1 MDQFSISQLAQFS
14 GVKAHTIRIWE
25 QRYQALQPNRSEGN
39 TRYYDADQLRRI
51 LNIVSLTQSG
61 YKISELGPMPD
72 HELFSLV
79 AEHEKKHAGDD
90 LHEFFISQLISAGM
104 NFDEEHFEKMFSHCL
119 LRYGM
124 RDAYVFVIYPL
135 LQRTGVMW
143 ASNSIPPAR
152 EHFMSNIL
160 RQKFFTAI
168 DALPPADEEKESW
181 MLFLPEN
188 EFHEIGLLF
197 ANYLL
202 RSSGKKVI
210 YLGSNVPQESLLEAV
225 EEIQPS
231 RLLLFF
237 VHYDFPEK
245 RQKYIEVL
253 EKSCPSQELFI
264 SGNEKLMS
272 RISLGEN
279 TRWLRKVSD
288 LEKDLDLRIA

>member
-72 HELFSLV
+72 NELFNLV
-79 AEHEKKHAGDD
+79 AEHEKKHSGDD
-90 LHEFFISQLISAGM
+90 LHEFFISQLIAAGM
-104 NFDEEHFEKMFSHCL
+104 DFDEAHFEKMFSHCL

-124 RDAYVFVIYPL
+124 RDAYVYVIYPF

-143 ASNSIPPAR
+143 ASNSLPPAR

-197 ANYLL
+197 ANYLI
-202 RSSGKKVI
+202 RASGKKVI
-210 YLGSNVPQESLLEAV
+210 YLGSNVPQESMLKAV
-225 EEIQPS
+225 EEVRPS
-231 RLLLFF
+231 KLLLFF
-237 VHYDFPEK
+237 VHFDFPEK
-245 RQKYIEVL
+245 RQEYIQTIEEKYPDL
-253 EKSCPSQELFI
+253 ELFI

-272 RISLGEN
+272 GLSLGEN

-288 LEKDLDLRIA
+288 LEKGLTLRIA